1 MIPFGSLRVVAPKAT
16 RHFRKEGSY
25 MIRLIFA
32 TVFSVFVLGI
42 GISPVYG
49 QRRNDNYYG
58 TYPYN
63 APWSIEDLRLRAQL
77 REAKDS
83 LGYGPDGRSNFERRD
98 PRDPYFRDPYG
109 FDTNTDLGA
118 RWEQMLGP
126 TRAERAT
133 HAQFLKQPHVGLVR
147 LLPSSKVVTIDDL
160 SKGTPNRLRFSGVG
174 AFYSFNSLNHSPWR
188 ADLKLKDGALE
199 VAFGPDV
206 IGAVTTLGDVPI
218 DSVTLNSPGVSTL
231 ATYAPPL
238 ERKRAQSEYE
248 GFKAGLTLAG
258 YTFQTQLPVHENTTY
273 ALRSIAYGRSDLLVA
288 IRVVKQDADGGVL
301 LLWKRIDKF
310 STPKLSNKP

>member
-1 MIPFGSLRVVAPKAT
+1 
-16 RHFRKEGSY
+16 

-32 TVFSVFVLGI
+32 AVFSIFVLGI
-42 GISPVYG
+42 GISPVSG

-63 APWSIEDLRLRAQL
+63 APWSIEDLRLKAQL

-83 LGYGPDGRSNFERRD
+83 LGYGPDGRSNFDRT
-98 PRDPYFRDPYG
+98 DPYAS
-109 FDTNTDLGA
+109 FDIPADLLA
-118 RWEQMLGP
+118 RGEQLLKP

-133 HAQFLKQPHVGLVR
+133 HEQFLKQPHVGLVR
-147 LLPSSKVVTIDDL
+147 LLPDSKVVTIDELD
-160 SKGTPNRLRFSGVG
+160 KGKSNKFRLAVGG
-174 AFYSFNSLNHSPWR
+174 AFYSFTRLNHSPWR
-188 ADLKLKDGALE
+188 ADLKLKDGDLE

-206 IGAVTTLGDVPI
+206 IGAITTLGDVPI

-238 ERKRAQSEYE
+238 ERKRAQGEYE

-258 YTFQTQLPVHENTTY
+258 YTFQTRLPVRENTTY
-273 ALRSIAYGRSDLLVA
+273 ALRSIAYGQSDLLVA
-288 IRVVKQDADGGVL
+288 IRVVKQNSDGSVL

-310 STPKLSNKP
+310 STPKLKGGARQ